1 MIVIEHTILEFGKS
15 WKDGLL
21 SGFGVAWQVLRDLM
35 NLVIVVMFVLTA
47 MITAFGDGR
56 FGVHRKSLINLIGA
70 AIFVNF
76 SAFFTLLIIDISHI
90 AFMLFFNAL
99 PLDGFGSLSPFSGYD
114 NILSEIGSSFFNI
127 IVALMGKR

>member
-1 MIVIEHTILEFGKS
+1 MLLVFFPQFVFAEGLTDTLSKFFRIFIGWILQGSRFFVIIGQFLFMIVIEHTILEFGKS

-56 FGVHRKSLINLIGA
+56 FGVHRKSLISLIGA
-70 AIFVNF
+70 AIFCKLQRVF
-76 SAFFTLLIIDISHI
+76 HTS
-90 AFMLFFNAL
+90 
-99 PLDGFGSLSPFSGYD
+99 YY
-114 NILSEIGSSFFNI
+114 
-127 IVALMGKR
+127 